1 MPLLA
6 VCVVSEVLDV
16 RVVAVVYWGIHLP
29 PVIRTMILSVDMLA
43 VILEIGFE
51 MLMVWFADQ
60 LATVSNRG
68 ILLLSIFRFLD
79 STDLIYKAF
88 RCIEAIIRAT
98 SIAE

>member
-6 VCVVSEVLDV
+6 MCVVSEVLDV

>member
-79 STDLIYKAF
+79 STDLIYKTF
-88 RCIEAIIRAT
+88 RCIEASIRAT